1 MKRTNRLLASVLI
14 LLLIFCGCSMGKPTS
29 WEAEDSET
37 AVSDEAEENPGS
49 DAAET
54 EDDEGDLS
62 EQGQTLTDHLHTPV
76 RDHYICAAQ
85 YNTVYDRDMSATLY
99 FTVLSVE
106 AIDPDSIQVELDC
119 QSETSVWAIEADLSG
134 YEMPYYLFCCY
145 AGLNWNELAA
155 LYDPELERTGGT
167 QSDAFIDFFNSCS
180 AAYAEAEEQ
189 GLLEWPYHVY
199 EVSVHIAI
207 ECDETVTSAVFSWP
221 GVTETIALGEITL
234 LDEYF
239 SLMLNY
245 PDSEAGYYETTG
257 GYSGFFA
264 GPLAEEV
271 TTLSPITEGE
281 TAGDIKLTG
290 FSLMEG
296 RNNGTEIVSLRL
308 VLTDLA
314 DEDDVTDM
322 VWDGETPIYVDAG
335 YRVEVYATLRNPLF
349 AQLIQDGQLVFVL
362 EYEYEGETCQSGTA
376 CGLYNRNGTSQYDAL
391 LAQYLDGVDVLS
403 YYYDYYNLTCES

>member
-1 MKRTNRLLASVLI
+1 MKKAQYLTLLTVLLLLLAA
-14 LLLIFCGCSMGKPTS
+14 CGTENAAS
-29 WEAEDSET
+29 SEM
-37 AVSDEAEENPGS
+37 AHNPSIASDAAEENPGS

-62 EQGQTLTDHLHTPV
+62 EQGQTLLENLHDSV
-76 RDHYICAAQ
+76 REYYICVAQ

-119 QSETSVWAIEADLSG
+119 QSETSVWASEADLSG

-145 AGLNWNELAA
+145 AGLDWNELAD

-167 QSDAFIDFFNSCS
+167 QSDAFINYFNSYS

-245 PDSEAGYYETTG
+245 PDGEAGYYETAG

-271 TTLSPITEGE
+271 TTLSPITE
-281 TAGDIKLTG
+281 
-290 FSLMEG
+290 
-296 RNNGTEIVSLRL
+296 
-308 VLTDLA
+308 
-314 DEDDVTDM
+314 
-322 VWDGETPIYVDAG
+322 GETPIYVDAG

-362 EYEYEGETCQSGTA
+362 EYEYEGKTCQSGTA

-391 LAQYLDGVDVLS
+391 LAEYLDGVDVLS

>member
-1 MKRTNRLLASVLI
+1 MKKALCLI
-14 LLLIFCGCSMGKPTS
+14 LPVALLLLLTACGAGTVASS
-29 WEAEDSET
+29 EAEDSEN
-37 AVSDEAEENPGS
+37 AASDETEENPGS

-62 EQGQTLTDHLHTPV
+62 EREQTLMDHLHRPV
-76 RDHYICAAQ
+76 REYYICAAQ

-106 AIDPDSIQVELDC
+106 AIDPNAIQVELDC
-119 QSETSVWAIEADLSG
+119 QSETSVWATEADFSG

-145 AGLNWNELAA
+145 AGLDWNELAA

-167 QSDAFIDFFNSCS
+167 QSDAFIDYFNSCS
-180 AAYAEAEEQ
+180 TAYAEAEEQ

-207 ECDETVTSAVFSWP
+207 ECDETVTSAVFTWP
-221 GVTETIALGEITL
+221 GVTETVALGEITL

-245 PDSEAGYYETTG
+245 PDGEAGYYETAG

-281 TAGDIKLTG
+281 TAGDVKLTG

-296 RNNGTEIVSLRL
+296 RENGTEIVSLRL
-308 VLTDLA
+308 VLTNLE

-391 LAQYLDGVDVLS
+391 LAEYLDGVDVLS

>member
-1 MKRTNRLLASVLI
+1 MKKAQYLTLLTV
-14 LLLIFCGCSMGKPTS
+14 LLLLLTACGTGTAAS
-29 WEAEDSET
+29 SET
-37 AVSDEAEENPGS
+37 AHDSSAVSDEAGENPGS

-54 EDDEGDLS
+54 EDDEGDLP
-62 EQGQTLTDHLHTPV
+62 EQGQTLPENLHNPV
-76 RDHYICAAQ
+76 RDYYICAAQ

-145 AGLNWNELAA
+145 AGLDWNELAA

-167 QSDAFIDFFNSCS
+167 QSDAFIDFFNSYS

-189 GLLEWPYHVY
+189 CLLEWPYHVY

-264 GPLAEEV
+264 GPLAEEG

-296 RNNGTEIVSLRL
+296 RNNGTEIVSLQL
-308 VLTDLA
+308 VLTALA
-314 DEDDVTDM
+314 NEDDVTDM

-362 EYEYEGETCQSGTA
+362 EYEYEGDTCQSGTA

-391 LAQYLDGVDVLS
+391 LAEYLDGVDVLS